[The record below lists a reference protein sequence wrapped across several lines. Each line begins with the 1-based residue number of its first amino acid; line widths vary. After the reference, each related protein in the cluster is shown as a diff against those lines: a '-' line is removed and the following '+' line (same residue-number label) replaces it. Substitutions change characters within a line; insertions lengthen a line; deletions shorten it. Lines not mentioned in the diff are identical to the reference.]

1 MHRPQ
6 AKSGLFGRFEAEV
19 YLWHAAT
26 VALLALGYSGY
37 YFCRS
42 DLSVVLPQLIHD
54 LAQHG
59 ITPNEAQIRLG
70 FIASVGTVAYALGK
84 FVSGPLADLG
94 SGRRNFLGGMA
105 GSIVFTIVFALSG
118 GFPLFT
124 MAWIGNRL
132 FQSQGLGWDW

>member
-1 MHRPQ
+1 MGAPVRRNRHAAACGTFQVCPADNALAPGQ
-6 AKSGLFGRFEAEV
+6 IGSAQPDLKPRFTQ
-19 YLWHAAT
+19 WHGAT

-42 DLSVVLPQLIHD
+42 DFSVVLPQLIHD

-84 FVSGPLADLG
+84 FVSGALG
-94 SGRRNFLGGMA
+94 RYWRTGRRNFLGGMA
-105 GSIVFTIVFALSG
+105 GSIFSPLSL
-118 GFPLFT
+118 P
-124 MAWIGNRL
+124 
-132 FQSQGLGWDW
+132 